1 MKRTLLVLLL
11 SLLVAPAFS
20 VLKERD
26 LARTL
31 GVLRAELEQ
40 NYPLKKEYILR
51 LETQSRRQHAQLVDY
66 MQRSEQIALMLYSQR
81 EDYTFDISYAC
92 QQATDLYR
100 LLSNDLLP
108 FATTQQQLQT
118 EIERYAALIQSLEKL
133 PPAIRKKKEEIIR
146 DEEIAAA
153 LDTLVDNVQDVK
165 LISDSINA
173 MSEAYTLT
181 PEQQRDREICLKMT
195 RELHSKLLEVSQQLN
210 HDQVYY
216 IAVKE
221 KVKELNTYAMAR
233 YKVMQ
238 ASIFFNG
245 GESYFQLLADLPEA
259 LRIARQDIEQKYF
272 SLNNLPATYSE
283 WRGPV
288 VTFMLFF
295 MLVYVA
301 VAIALSNVLLRL
313 MPHRWRPADFAA
325 KRGTYFT
332 AAGLFIFAA
341 SIIVVRTFIDSSFIL
356 MALSLMTNIA
366 WLALA
371 IMVSLLV
378 RLKEHQIRLGV
389 RLYLPFI
396 VMAFVVVAFRVLFV
410 PNSVVNLVYPALLL
424 AFSFWQIYTLRLPKG
439 SMPTSDILYS
449 TASMLAVFA
458 ATVMAWM
465 GYVLMAV
472 QVMVWWMF
480 QLAAIQT
487 ITGLYYLMA
496 RYEHKYSLKNLK
508 RRLASEQCENL
519 DDEVLLQR
527 AKAGAFILHTWAYD
541 LVKRAVMPMLVVF
554 SVLYSIWAAAEI
566 FEMTNVVNDFFHY
579 NFIDKKGIIQIS
591 FFKLSL
597 VVSCWFLF
605 GYLNYLVRSFYQH
618 VTRMRLRLPDY
629 QYNFTL
635 ANNVIAI
642 LVWGIY
648 VIYSLVLLQVPKT
661 GISVVTAGL
670 ATGMGFAMK
679 DLLENFFYGISLMT
693 GRVRVGDFIECDGI
707 TGRVESISYQS
718 TQIVTFD
725 GSVIAFLNTQLFNKN
740 FKNLTRN
747 NAYELNKIPVGV
759 AYGSNIE
766 QVRQILIEALTPLN
780 EPLPDGRPL
789 FKPETQVSVVLADFG
804 ESSVQLIVLLWVL
817 VEMRAGVLSRAR
829 EIIYNTLNQHNIEIP
844 FPQVD
849 VRMRDTAE

>member
-1 MKRTLLVLLL
+1 MKRILLALLL
-11 SLLVAPAFS
+11 SILVVPAFS

-40 NYPLKKEYILR
+40 NYPLKKEYILH
-51 LETQSRRQHAQLVDY
+51 LEAQSRQQHAQLVDY

-100 LLSNDLLP
+100 VLSRDLLP
-108 FATTQQQLQT
+108 FATVQQQLQT
-118 EIERYAALIQSLEKL
+118 EIARYAALIQSLEKL
-133 PPAIRKKKEEIIR
+133 PPAIRQKQEEVLKT
-146 DEEIAAA
+146 EEVAAA
-153 LDTLVDNVQDVK
+153 LDTLVEDVEQVK
-165 LISDSINA
+165 VITDSIKA
-173 MSEAYTLT
+173 MAEAYTLT
-181 PEQQRDREICLKMT
+181 ADQQRDRDICLKLV
-195 RELHSKLLEVSQQLN
+195 RELHEKLLEVNTQLN

-216 IAVKE
+216 LAVKE
-221 KVKELNTYAMAR
+221 KVKELNTYAEAR

-238 ASIFFNG
+238 ESIFFNG
-245 GESYFQLLADLPEA
+245 GDSYFRILRNLPDA
-259 LRIARQDIEQKYF
+259 LRLAYQDIEQKYF
-272 SLNNLPATYSE
+272 SLNSLPATYSE
-283 WRGPV
+283 WRGPI
-288 VTFMLFF
+288 VTFMLIFI
-295 MLVYVA
+295 LIYVA
-301 VAIALSNVLLRL
+301 VAIALSNVILRL
-313 MPHRWRPADFAA
+313 MPRRWLPADFDA

-341 SIIVVRTFIDSSFIL
+341 SIIVVRTFIDSSFIM

-371 IMVSLLV
+371 IVVSLLV
-378 RLKEHQIRLGV
+378 RLKEHQIRLGI

-396 VMAFVVVAFRVLFV
+396 VMAFIVVAFRVLFV

-424 AFSFWQIYTLRLPKG
+424 LFSLWQIYTLRMPKG

-449 TASMLAVFA
+449 TASMLAVFV
-458 ATVMAWM
+458 ATIMAWM

-487 ITGLYYLMA
+487 VTALYYLLA
-496 RYEHKYSLKNLK
+496 RFEQNSAVERLKKGL
-508 RRLASEQCENL
+508 SEEQL
-519 DDEVLLQR
+519 GDYDDETILKR
-527 AKAGAFILHTWAYD
+527 AKAGAYVQRTWAYD
-541 LVKRAVMPMLVVF
+541 FINRAFMPILVVF
-554 SVLYSIWAAAEI
+554 SIIYSIWSAAEI
-566 FEMTNVVNDFFHY
+566 FEMTNVVREFFDY
-579 NFIDKKGIIQIS
+579 NFVNKQGVIQIS
-591 FFKLSL
+591 FFKLLLVISL
-597 VVSCWFLF
+597 WYFF
-605 GYLNYLVRSFYQH
+605 RYLNYLVRSFYQH
-618 VTRMRLRLPDY
+618 ITRMRLRLPDY

-642 LVWGIY
+642 LVWGFY

-707 TGRVESISYQS
+707 TGRVESITYQS
-718 TQIVTFD
+718 TQVITLD

-766 QVRQILIEALTPLN
+766 QVRQLIIEALAPLN
-780 EPLPDGRPL
+780 ETLPDGRTL
-789 FKPETQVSVVLADFG
+789 FKPDTNVGVILAEFG
-804 ESSVQLIVLLWVL
+804 DSSVNLIVTLWVL
-817 VEMRAGVLSRAR
+817 VEVRGRTLARAR
-829 EIIYNTLNQHNIEIP
+829 EIIYNTLNQNNVEIP

-849 VRMRDTAE
+849 VHMRTAAE